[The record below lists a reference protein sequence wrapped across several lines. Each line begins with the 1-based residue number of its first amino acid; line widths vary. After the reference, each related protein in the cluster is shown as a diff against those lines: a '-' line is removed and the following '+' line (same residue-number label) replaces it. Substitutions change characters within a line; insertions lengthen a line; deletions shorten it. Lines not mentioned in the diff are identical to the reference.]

1 MSDLFHILKIGT
13 IFLNQKNNSMKIKLF
28 TLACFLITGTIAQA
42 QTTYQWKTG
51 SSGGYSYKYVT
62 NDPTKTR
69 FYTLKN
75 GLTVILSQN
84 NKEPNIV
91 YKMAVR
97 AGSNTDPRT
106 NTGLA
111 HYLEHLLF
119 KGTDKFGTLNYA
131 KEKPLLDKIEALYET
146 YNKTTDPVKR
156 KEIYAEIDKVSGE
169 ASNYSI
175 ANEYDKMMKSIGS
188 GLTNAHTSVEET
200 VYEEDFPSNAIDK
213 FLAVQAERFRSPVFR
228 IFHTELEAVYEEKN
242 IGMDNDGRK
251 MYEKML
257 YALFP
262 THNYGQQTTIGTIEH
277 LKNPSLVEIRKYYN
291 KYYVPNNMALIMS
304 GDVNY
309 DDLIKKVDKDFSY
322 MVPKPFALYNP
333 AAEKPL
339 TQVQKVDIYGPS
351 AENLY
356 VAYRGFAQNTHQSLL
371 LDLIGSILSNGKA
384 GLMDININ
392 KQQKMLRAGAGYNQ
406 MKDYGIFVL
415 SGSPKAGQS
424 LEDAQKLLLEQVDLL
439 KKGEFDESL
448 IKATV
453 ANIKLAEL
461 QSFDNN
467 DVRADY
473 TMTAF
478 IQNRG
483 TEWDKMLASTDA
495 MGKVTKK
502 EIIDFA
508 NKFFINNYVSVLKH
522 KGEDKNIL
530 KVEKPTITAVK
541 TNTNEVS
548 PFTKGIIDAPVK
560 PIAPKFLD
568 YTKDLNFGK
577 AGIADVITVQNTE
590 NGIFRMNYRFEMGSY
605 NYKLLPY
612 ASQYL
617 AFLSTDK
624 YSAEDISK
632 AFYNLA
638 CNYTLNVGTDVT
650 TVSLSGLQE
659 NFEKAVAL
667 LEDVLANC
675 KPNEKALEDL
685 KGRIL
690 KSRDNTKLNKS
701 SILSGLMSYAQYGSD
716 NPFNYGITN
725 DEIKNMKS
733 SDLIYLLHNL
743 TNYQHT
749 ITYYGPKTLSAF
761 SADIIKVHPLAKEFT
776 TVAPIKKFVYTKTD
790 SNKVYFADYDMVQ
803 AEIRWVRNG
812 GLYDPSNAAKI
823 SLFNNYFGGGMGSI
837 VFQTIRESKA
847 LAYSTFA
854 VYSSPNSK
862 DKENAV
868 IAYVGTQA
876 DKMNDAVAGMNEL
889 LTTLPESDK
898 SFNLSKTN
906 SLNSLETSRITKDGI
921 IASYFSDKKLGFD
934 HDSRIDE
941 YANLKPLSFTD
952 VNAFHHDN
960 LSAKPYNYC
969 IVASEKKINLADL
982 AKFGPVTKLTLEQI
996 FGY

>member
-1 MSDLFHILKIGT
+1 
-13 IFLNQKNNSMKIKLF
+13 MKFKLI
-28 TLACFLITGTIAQA
+28 TLACFLVTGTLAQA
-42 QTTYQWKTG
+42 QTYQWKTG
-51 SSGGYSYKYVT
+51 TSGGYSYKYVT
-62 NDPTKTR
+62 NDPTKSR

-119 KGTDKFGTLNYA
+119 KGTDKFGTMDFA
-131 KEKPLLDKIEALYET
+131 KEKPYLDKIEALYET
-146 YNKTTDPVKR
+146 YNKTTDPAKR
-156 KEIYAEIDKVSGE
+156 KEIYKEIDKTSGE

-175 ANEYDKMMKSIGS
+175 ANEYDKMMKAIGS
-188 GLTNAHTSVEET
+188 DVTNAHTSVEET
-200 VYEEDFPSNAIDK
+200 VYEENLPSNAIDK
-213 FLAVQAERFRSPVFR
+213 FLAVQAERFRAPIFR

-257 YALFP
+257 YSLFP

-277 LKNPSLVEIRKYYN
+277 LKNPSLIEIRKYYN

-304 GDVNY
+304 GDINY
-309 DDLIKKVDKDFSY
+309 DDLIKKIDKDFAY
-322 MVPKPFALYNP
+322 MVAKPFALYNP
-333 AAEKPL
+333 APEKPL
-339 TQVQKVDIYGPS
+339 TQIQKVDIYGPS
-351 AENLY
+351 AESLY
-356 VAYRGFAQNTHQSLL
+356 VAYRGYAQNTHQSLL

-384 GLMDININ
+384 GLFDINLN
-392 KQQKMLRAGAGYNQ
+392 KQQKVLRASAGYNQ
-406 MKDYGIFVL
+406 MKDYGVFIL
-415 SGSPKAGQS
+415 SANPKTGQS
-424 LEDAQKLLLEQVDLL
+424 LEDAQKLLLDQIDLL

-453 ANIKLAEL
+453 ANTKFSEL
-461 QSFDNN
+461 QAYDNN
-467 DVRADY
+467 DVRADA
-473 TMTAF
+473 TMNAF
-478 IQNRG
+478 ILNRG
-483 TEWDKMLASTDA
+483 TEWDKNLSATDEMA
-495 MGKVTKK
+495 KITKK
-502 EIIDFA
+502 EVVDFA
-508 NKFFINNYVSVLKH
+508 NKFFINNYVSILKH
-522 KGEDKNIL
+522 KGEDKSIV

-541 TNTNEVS
+541 TNVNEVS
-548 PFTKGIIDAPVK
+548 PFTKNIIASQVK

-568 YTKDLNFGK
+568 YTKDLSFGK
-577 AGIADVITVQNTE
+577 ANIADVIAVQNTE
-590 NGIFRMNYRFEMGSY
+590 NSIFRLSYRFDKGSY

-632 AFYNLA
+632 AFYNIA
-638 CNYTLNVGTDVT
+638 CNYNLNVGTET
-650 TVSLSGLQE
+650 TTISVSGLQE
-659 NFEKAVAL
+659 NFDKAVEL
-667 LEDVLANC
+667 VEYVLANC

-685 KGRIL
+685 KGRLL
-690 KSRDNTKLNKS
+690 KSRENAKLNKA
-701 SILSGLMSYAQYGSD
+701 SILGGLMSYAQFGKE
-716 NPFNYGITN
+716 NPFNYGLTN

-743 TNYQHT
+743 TNYKHT
-749 ITYYGPKTLSAF
+749 ITYFGPKSL
-761 SADIIKVHPLAKEFT
+761 ADFTTDIAKVHALPKAFT
-776 TVAPIKKFVYTKTD
+776 DEAPMKKFVYTKTD

-812 GLYDPSNAAKI
+812 GLYDPANSAKI
-823 SLFNNYFGGGMGSI
+823 ALFNNYFGGGMGSV

-862 DKENAV
+862 EKENTV
-868 IAYVGTQA
+868 VAYVGTQA
-876 DKMNDAVAGMNEL
+876 DKMNDAVAGMNDL

-898 SFNLSKTN
+898 SFDLSKGN
-906 SLNSLETSRITKDGI
+906 ALNGIETSRITKDGI
-921 IASYFSDKKLGFD
+921 ILTYLADKKLGFD
-934 HDSRIDE
+934 HDSRSDE
-941 YANLKPLSFTD
+941 YTNLKPLTFGDVKSFHQ
-952 VNAFHHDN
+952 NN
-960 LSAKPYNYC
+960 LSGKPYNYC
-969 IVASEKKINLADL
+969 IVASEKKINMADL
-982 AKFGPVTKLTLEQI
+982 AKFGPVTKLNLEQI

>member
-1 MSDLFHILKIGT
+1 
-13 IFLNQKNNSMKIKLF
+13 MKFKLF
-28 TLACFLITGTIAQA
+28 TLACFLITGTLAQA
-42 QTTYQWKTG
+42 QTYQWKTG
-51 SSGGYSYKYVT
+51 TSGGYTYKYVT
-62 NDPTKTR
+62 NDPTKSR

-119 KGTDKFGTLNYA
+119 KGTDKFGTMDFA
-131 KEKPLLDKIEALYET
+131 KEKPYLDKIEALYET
-146 YNKTTDPVKR
+146 YNKTTDPAKR
-156 KEIYAEIDKVSGE
+156 KEIYKEIDKTSGE

-175 ANEYDKMMKSIGS
+175 ANEYDKMMKAIGS
-188 GLTNAHTSVEET
+188 DVTNAHTSVEET
-200 VYEEDFPSNAIDK
+200 VYEENLPSNAIDK
-213 FLAVQAERFRSPVFR
+213 FLAVQAERFRAPIFR

-257 YALFP
+257 YSLFP

-277 LKNPSLVEIRKYYN
+277 LKNPSLIEIRKYYN

-304 GDVNY
+304 GDINY
-309 DDLIKKVDKDFSY
+309 DELIKKIDKDFAY

-339 TQVQKVDIYGPS
+339 TQIQKVDIYGPS
-351 AENLY
+351 AESLY
-356 VAYRGFAQNTHQSLL
+356 VAYRGYAQNTHQSLL

-384 GLMDININ
+384 GLLDINLN
-392 KQQKMLRAGAGYNQ
+392 KQQKVLRASAGYNQ
-406 MKDYGIFVL
+406 MKDYGVFIL
-415 SGSPKAGQS
+415 SANPKTGQS
-424 LEDAQKLLLEQVDLL
+424 LEDAQKLLLDQIDLL

-453 ANIKLAEL
+453 ANTKFSEL
-461 QSFDNN
+461 QAYDNN
-467 DVRADY
+467 DVRADA
-473 TMTAF
+473 TMNAF
-478 IQNRG
+478 ILNRG
-483 TEWDKMLASTDA
+483 TEWDKNLSATDEMA
-495 MGKVTKK
+495 KITKK
-502 EIIDFA
+502 EVVDFA
-508 NKFFINNYVSVLKH
+508 NKFFINNYVSILKH
-522 KGEDKNIL
+522 KGEDKSIV

-541 TNTNEVS
+541 TNVNEVS
-548 PFTKGIIDAPVK
+548 SFTKNIIASQVK

-577 AGIADVITVQNTE
+577 ANIADVIAVQNTE
-590 NGIFRMNYRFEMGSY
+590 NSIFRLSYRFDKGSY

-632 AFYNLA
+632 AFYNIA
-638 CNYTLNVGTDVT
+638 CNYNLNVGTENT
-650 TVSLSGLQE
+650 TVNVSGLQE
-659 NFEKAVAL
+659 NFDKAVEL
-667 LEDVLANC
+667 VEYVLANC

-685 KGRIL
+685 KGRLL
-690 KSRDNTKLNKS
+690 KARENAKLNKA
-701 SILSGLMSYAQYGSD
+701 SILGGLMSYAQFGKE
-716 NPFNYGITN
+716 NPFNYGLTN

-743 TNYQHT
+743 TNYKHT
-749 ITYYGPKTLSAF
+749 ITYFGPKNLADF
-761 SADIIKVHPLAKEFT
+761 STDIAKVHALPKAFT
-776 TVAPIKKFVYTKTD
+776 DEAPMKKFAYTKTD

-812 GLYDPSNAAKI
+812 GLYDPANSAKI
-823 SLFNNYFGGGMGSI
+823 ALFNNYFGGGMGSV

-862 DKENAV
+862 EKENTV
-868 IAYVGTQA
+868 VAYVGTQA

-898 SFNLSKTN
+898 SFDLSKGN
-906 SLNSLETSRITKDGI
+906 ALNGIETSRITKDGI
-921 IASYFSDKKLGFD
+921 ILTYLADKKLGFD
-934 HDSRIDE
+934 HDSRSDE
-941 YANLKPLSFTD
+941 YANLKPLTFGDVKSF
-952 VNAFHHDN
+952 HQSN
-960 LSAKPYNYC
+960 LSGKPYNYC
-969 IVASEKKINLADL
+969 IVASEKKINMADL
-982 AKFGPVTKLTLEQI
+982 AKFGPVTKLSLEQV